1 MKDNLDPRKPL
12 IRSLLQEAPK
22 VITIYKNLQ
31 QAASMDSMLI
41 KLVQKIRVIFIFAII
56 TIIKI

>member
-1 MKDNLDPRKPL
+1 MKDNLYPRKPL